1 MHPTIARLLAHP
13 PPPAPEHLDGDW
25 LREVA
30 LAAGADN
37 VTVLAVDHL
46 DIVSELPFA
55 RAALPSVPT
64 LVPFVVRTA
73 RAPVRS
79 PARSVSN
86 GALVLARPAQPGVAR
101 RHRAHAHRRRPLGA
115 RPLPTLLPHPPLNRS
130 PGARTRLPASL
141 LGPPPRPLRPPGR
154 RHRCLVR
161 HRSGARFQ
169 GAPFAAG
176 CAATKSFVQSL
187 GEGLAV
193 ELATDNID
201 VLALAPGPA
210 HTGFAAR
217 PGLKMGM
224 ALGVAEVADAAVA
237 AIGARG
243 TSFPGWLAKLLRT
256 LTGTVPRWVATRIF
270 GKMMADMAA

>member
-1 MHPTIARLLAHP
+1 MPAETLGFYMPWDEASRRSLRANAGQLSWVAAGMVSVRGRDHRWIEAEDAALQPIMAANPKARLLLMIQNDSETGWDGANMARLLASADKRQILLAHLAKAMARHKASGAFFDIEDL
-13 PPPAPEHLDGDW
+13 PA
-25 LREVA
+25 
-30 LAAGADN
+30 
-37 VTVLAVDHL
+37 
-46 DIVSELPFA
+46 S
-55 RAALPSVPT
+55 
-64 LVPFVVRTA
+64 
-73 RAPVRS
+73 
-79 PARSVSN
+79 
-86 GALVLARPAQPGVAR
+86 
-101 RHRAHAHRRRPLGA
+101 AHDDYR
-115 RPLPTLLPHPPLNRS
+115 TLLAE
-130 PGARTRLPASL
+130 ARTRLPASL
-141 LGPPPRPLRPPGR
+141 LGPPPRPLRPLGR

-176 CAATKSFVQSL
+176 YAVTKSFVQSL

-201 VLALAPGPA
+201 VLTLAPGPT

-217 PGLKMGM
+217 AGLKMGM

-237 AIGARG
+237 AIGTRG

-270 GKMMADMAA
+270 GKVMADMAA